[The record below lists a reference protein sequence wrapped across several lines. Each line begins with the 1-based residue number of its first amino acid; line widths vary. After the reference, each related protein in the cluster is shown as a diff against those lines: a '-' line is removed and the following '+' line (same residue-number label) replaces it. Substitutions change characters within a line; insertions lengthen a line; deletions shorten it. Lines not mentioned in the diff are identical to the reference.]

1 MRMTQFSKVAS
12 GTFKTLLQQGI
23 TAARRRA
30 HDAGGDVSRVALID
44 KEHDKKDEAAARL
57 LLVFSRGE
65 GQRKKPY
72 YEKDGQTLR

>member
-1 MRMTQFSKVAS
+1 MQMTQFLKVAS
-12 GTFKTLLQQGI
+12 GTFKTSLKQGI
-23 TAARRRA
+23 TAARRHAR
-30 HDAGGDVSRVALID
+30 DAGGDVPWVAPSD
-44 KEHDKKDEAAARL
+44 MEHDKQDEAAARL